1 MSNKKMK
8 LGVIFGGMSGEHEVS
23 LQSAVNIIKAVD
35 LKKYEITLFGINR
48 DGRFGEFS
56 GELDKIP
63 TGEWETEVKCF
74 SNTPPERFSA
84 MDVIFPVL
92 HGPFGEDGTIQGMLE
107 LIGVPY
113 VGCDVLSSAIGM
125 DKGVSKQLFTL
136 AGIKTGPYF
145 ICAKPEIKNN
155 TEKTIEKIEGMMKY
169 PIFVKPVN
177 MGSSVGI
184 SKAHN
189 TEELRKALFFAIQYD
204 RKIIVEQGIDC
215 REIEVS
221 ILGNDKV
228 EASCVG
234 EILPSHEFYDY
245 EAKYMDGDNSKLL
258 IPAPI
263 EKEQAEK
270 IKQSAIAAFKAIG
283 GCGMARV
290 DFFIEKST
298 GEILINEINTIP
310 GFTKISMYPKLWEAT
325 GIDYNKLVDRLIDL
339 AIERRREK
347 EEVIAH
353 GFVGR

>member
-1 MSNKKMK
+1 MNNSKKK
-8 LGVIFGGMSGEHEVS
+8 LGIIFGGMSGEHEVS
-23 LQSAVNIIKAVD
+23 LQSAMNVIKAVD
-35 LKKYEITLFGINR
+35 LEKYEISLFGINR
-48 DGRFGEFS
+48 DGKFGEYT
-56 GELDKIP
+56 GAIEKIP
-63 TGEWETEVKCF
+63 TGEWEKDVRSF
-74 SNTPPERFSA
+74 SNTPSERFSD

-92 HGPFGEDGTIQGMLE
+92 HGPYGEDGTIQGLLE

-125 DKGVSKQLFTL
+125 DKGISKQLFTL

-145 ICAKPEIKNN
+145 ICSKPEIK
-155 TEKTIEKIEGMMKY
+155 KDPKKIIHKIEGLMKY

-189 TEELRKALFFAIQYD
+189 GEELEKALYFAVQFD
-204 RKIIVEQGIDC
+204 KKVIIEQGIDC

-221 ILGNDKV
+221 VLGNDEV
-228 EASCVG
+228 EASIAG

-245 EAKYMDGDNSKLL
+245 EAKYLDGDNSKLI

-263 EKEQAEK
+263 EIEEMERIREQ
-270 IKQSAIAAFKAIG
+270 AIAAFRAIG

-298 GEILINEINTIP
+298 GDILINEINTIP
-310 GFTKISMYPKLWEAT
+310 GFTKISMYPKLWEAS
-325 GIDYNKLVDRLIDL
+325 GLGYNKLVDRLIDL

-353 GFVGR
+353 GFVKN